1 MKIIFVFAHPDDE
14 SFSSG
19 GTITQLV
26 QKGATVK
33 LITATRGEAGELG
46 DPPLC
51 TKEELGAV
59 REKELQKAAK
69 ILGVSHIYFLDFV
82 DGTLHTLPQGKTRK
96 KILEIFEQE
105 KPDIVITFN
114 KEGGSK
120 HPDHIHISKSTTV
133 AFKKYSKRVKK
144 HVKLYYTA
152 NPRFL
157 ILKLEQIGA
166 MQYPF
171 GRVKGMSR
179 SHISTYIDISSTMDK
194 KIAALREH
202 RTQQKDVERFLKRQ
216 HLKEFTMEFFRLEY
230 ENSML

>member
-1 MKIIFVFAHPDDE
+1 MNIIFVFAHPDDE

-19 GTITQLV
+19 GTIARLAE
-26 QKGATVK
+26 KGAKVK

-46 DPPLC
+46 DPLLC
-51 TKEELGAV
+51 AKEELGTV

-69 ILGVSHIYFLDFV
+69 ILGISHVYFLDFI
-82 DGTLHTLPQGKTRK
+82 DGTLHTLSQGKTRK
-96 KILEIFEQE
+96 KILEILEQE
-105 KPDIVITFN
+105 KPDIVVTFN

-120 HPDHIHISKSTTV
+120 HPDHIQISKSTTV

-152 NPRFL
+152 NPRF
-157 ILKLEQIGA
+157 IIRKLEQIGA
-166 MQYPF
+166 MQHPF
-171 GRVKGMSR
+171 GKVKGMPR
-179 SHISTYIDISSTMDK
+179 THISTFVDISSTMKK

-202 RTQQKDVERFLKRQ
+202 KTQHKDVERFLKRQ

-230 ENSML
+230 ENSIL